1 MLLLRSGKNL
11 APTNGFNNIFK
22 ISIFMIST
30 KSYQKIKILL
40 AAPFYTLFD
49 HRKITK
55 FYIIQNYIIFEA
67 SVFAREVSQKS
78 ILALPC
84 CMGVIIFFDPH
95 PAWECEK
102 QLLRHLPSENAI
114 FSFFRHLPS
123 GKLKNHENALLEPP
137 RRRHVAKDAIR
148 KSLQKWQIPPAT
160 LFFIDF

>member
-1 MLLLRSGKNL
+1 MFFPRKTGSRQNESLCSTFVPERNL

-49 HRKITK
+49 HRKIIK
-55 FYIIQNYIIFEA
+55 IYIIQNYIIFDT
-67 SVFAREVSQKS
+67 SLFAREVSQKS

-84 CMGVIIFFDPH
+84 CMGVIIFVDPH

-114 FSFFRHLPS
+114 F
-123 GKLKNHENALLEPP
+123 
-137 RRRHVAKDAIR
+137 
-148 KSLQKWQIPPAT
+148 
-160 LFFIDF
+160 FIFSTSPHREAQQS